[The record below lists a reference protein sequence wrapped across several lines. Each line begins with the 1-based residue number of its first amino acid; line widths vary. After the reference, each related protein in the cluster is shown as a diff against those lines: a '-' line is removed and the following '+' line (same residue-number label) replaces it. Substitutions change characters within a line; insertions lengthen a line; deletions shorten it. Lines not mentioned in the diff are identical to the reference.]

1 MLIYKSKI
9 FPLFYSYRY
18 RSEVRRQERHKLKMS
33 LKVVYDLGWVAEK
46 DMGSQRDVFLVLL
59 LMVVWFSNKTIII
72 IIWVMSWKY

>member
-9 FPLFYSYRY
+9 LPLFYSDRY